1 MKKLTIVTSLYKGKN
16 YIESFLQNITNQTIW
31 DQCELF
37 ILDANS
43 PDGEF
48 EYIKPYME
56 KYNNIRYERLD
67 ETVGVYQAWN
77 YIIKNSNSEY
87 LTNANVDDLL
97 YPDFVEKHVEFLD
110 SNNNIDVA
118 YCFNIHTHYYEL
130 PKNREGEIWETGD
143 FDLKAM
149 LNCNLPQNHPV
160 WRRSLHNKYGYF
172 SEDYC
177 SASDWEFWLRCATL
191 GSKYKLIP
199 EILGVY
205 YRNPEGMSSNFF
217 NMERNLSEIKSIRQK
232 YIDILSFLCSSNNNS

>member
-1 MKKLTIVTSLYKGKN
+1 MKKVTIVTSLYKGKN

-67 ETVGVYQAWN
+67 ETIGVYQSWN

-97 YPDFVEKHVEFLD
+97 YPECIEKHVEFLD
-110 SNNNIDVA
+110 SNNNIDAA
-118 YCFNIHTHYYEL
+118 YCFNIHAHYYEL
-130 PKNREGEIWETGD
+130 PKNRGGEIWETGD
-143 FDLKAM
+143 FSLKTM

-172 SEDYC
+172 SEEY
-177 SASDWEFWLRCATL
+177 SSGSDWEFWLRCATL
-191 GSKYKLIP
+191 GAEYKLIP

-205 YRNPEGMSSNFF
+205 YRNPDGVSSNFF
-217 NMERNLSEIKSIRQK
+217 NMERNVSENMKIRQK
-232 YIDILSFLCSSNNNS
+232 YIGILSFLCSGNNNS

>member
-1 MKKLTIVTSLYKGKN
+1 MKKVTIVTSLYKGKN

-43 PDGEF
+43 PDGEL

-67 ETVGVYQAWN
+67 ETIGIYQSWN

-97 YPDFVEKHVEFLD
+97 YPDCIEKHVEFLD
-110 SNNNIDVA
+110 LNNNIDVA
-118 YCFNIHTHYYEL
+118 YCFNIHLDYYEL
-130 PKNREGEIWETGD
+130 PANRIGDIWETTD
-143 FDLKAM
+143 FDLEAM
-149 LNCNLPQNHPV
+149 LNCNLAQNHPV
-160 WRRSLHNKYGYF
+160 WRRSLHDKYGYF
-172 SEDYC
+172 REEYF

-191 GSKYKLIP
+191 GSKFKLIP
-199 EILGVY
+199 EILGMY

-217 NMERNLSEIKSIRQK
+217 NMKRNVSEIKKIRQE
-232 YIDILSFLCSSNNNS
+232 YIDMLSFLCLKSDNL